1 MRSENCAGRNQGEK
15 VRSCADLYW
24 IEYIDSTVEK
34 LLLKSRNKDGY
45 RYEIGFLSKHIW
57 KEWTQYISGKY
68 IEMGKGVYHFAIPD
82 LSGNLEESRFLS
94 VK

>member
-1 MRSENCAGRNQGEK
+1 MRSEKLCWEKSGEK